1 MGMATPMKTTKL
13 RGYVRRSRRFP
24 LHVPVVVYGRSNDNL
39 PFRDKTHT
47 LNVDAHG
54 ARLAIAAE
62 LERGQTILV
71 VNSFTQ
77 EERECRVVHVGS
89 KQSGKCKVGIE
100 FVDSKGNFWHIYDA
114 QVEAKLQPSGVV

>member
-1 MGMATPMKTTKL
+1 MNKAKD

-24 LHVPVVVYGRSNDNL
+24 LHVPVVVYGRSNANQ

-54 ARLAIAAE
+54 ARLAVSAE

-77 EERECRVVHVGS
+77 EERECRVVHVGP
-89 KQSGKCKVGIE
+89 KQSGRCKVGIE

-114 QVEAKLQPSGVV
+114 QVEAKLQPNGVV

>member
-1 MGMATPMKTTKL
+1 MNKTKL

-24 LHVPVVVYGRSNDNL
+24 LHVPVVVYGRSNNNH

-54 ARLAIAAE
+54 ARLAVSAE
-62 LERGQTILV
+62 LERGQKILV

-77 EERECRVVHVGS
+77 EERECRVVHVGQ
-89 KQSGKCKVGIE
+89 KQSGKVKVGIE
-100 FVDSKGNFWHIYDA
+100 FVDSRGNFWHIYDA
-114 QVEAKLQPSGVV
+114 QVEARLQSSSVA

>member
-1 MGMATPMKTTKL
+1 MVTTVNKAKV

-24 LHVPVVVYGRSNDNL
+24 LHVPVVVYGRSNGNQ
-39 PFRDKTHT
+39 PFRDRTHT

-54 ARLAIAAE
+54 ARLAISAE

-77 EERECRVVHVGS
+77 EERECRVVHVGP
-89 KQSGKCKVGIE
+89 KQSGRCKVGIE

-114 QVEAKLQPSGVV
+114 QVEARLQPNGVS

>member
-1 MGMATPMKTTKL
+1 MATPMNKTKL

-24 LHVPVVVYGRSNDNL
+24 LHVPVVVYGRSNSNL

-54 ARLAIAAE
+54 ARLAVSAE
-62 LERGQTILV
+62 LEQGQTILV

-77 EERECRVVHVGS
+77 EERECRVVHVGP
-89 KQSGKCKVGIE
+89 KQSGRIKVGIE
-100 FVDSKGNFWHIYDA
+100 FVDSSGNFWHIYDA
-114 QVEAKLQPSGVV
+114 KVEAKMQPNGAV

>member
-1 MGMATPMKTTKL
+1 
-13 RGYVRRSRRFP
+13 
-24 LHVPVVVYGRSNDNL
+24 VVVYGRSNDNL

-89 KQSGKCKVGIE
+89 KQSGKCKVGVE
-100 FVDSKGNFWHIYDA
+100 FVDSKGNILHIYDE
-114 QVEAKLQPSGVV
+114 QLEDKLHPSGVV